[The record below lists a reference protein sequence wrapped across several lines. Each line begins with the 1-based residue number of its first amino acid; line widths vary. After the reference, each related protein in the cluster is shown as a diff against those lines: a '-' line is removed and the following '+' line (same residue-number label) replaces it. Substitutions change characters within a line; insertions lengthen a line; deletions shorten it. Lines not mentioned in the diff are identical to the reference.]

1 MDDEDAIDDAI
12 EVVTAYFG
20 VAAEDVTSTRRTQP
34 VHRARCVGMY
44 LALKSG
50 VDVEEIG
57 RRFGGRDRTVVVDF
71 CRKIANQVSTDVR
84 QAQLLSSLQQACAEA
99 AHDAMGSRRGG

>member
-12 EVVTAYFG
+12 EVVTAFYG
-20 VAAEDVTSTRRTQP
+20 VASEDVTSTRRTQP

-50 VDVEEIG
+50 VDVEKIG
-57 RRFGGRDRTVVVDF
+57 RRFGGRDRTVVADF
-71 CRKIANQVSTDVR
+71 CRKIANEVSSDNR
-84 QAQLLSSLQQACAEA
+84 QARLVDSLQQACAEA
-99 AHDAMGSRRGG
+99 AARRYCSRRES